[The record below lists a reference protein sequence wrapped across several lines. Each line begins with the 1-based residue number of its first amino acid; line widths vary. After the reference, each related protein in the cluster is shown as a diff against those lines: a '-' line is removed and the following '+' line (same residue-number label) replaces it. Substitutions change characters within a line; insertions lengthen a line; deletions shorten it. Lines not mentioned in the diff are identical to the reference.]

1 MYYYNLEKSGERIR
15 QLRTKSGLTQEK
27 RASALN
33 IDRSLLS
40 HVEAGKRG
48 CSVDLFV
55 RFSEFFGVSLDTLI
69 LGKEPSASLDVKDNA
84 MLKAEIETLMERLES
99 FKEKL

>member
-1 MYYYNLEKSGERIR
+1 MYYDMKRSGERIR
-15 QLRTKSGLTQEK
+15 QLRIQNRHTQEALAK
-27 RASALN
+27 ALN

-40 HVEAGKRG
+40 HIESGKRG

-55 RFSEFFGVSLDTLI
+55 RLSDFFGVSLDLLI
-69 LGKEPSASLDVKDNA
+69 TGEEHTIPQRMHD
-84 MLKAEIETLMERLES
+84 KAILETSITELVERQEA